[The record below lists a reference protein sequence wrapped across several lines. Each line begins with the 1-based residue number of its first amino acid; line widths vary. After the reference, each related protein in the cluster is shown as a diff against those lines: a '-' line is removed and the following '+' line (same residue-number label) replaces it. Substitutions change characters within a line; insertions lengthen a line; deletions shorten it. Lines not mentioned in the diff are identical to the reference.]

1 MKLTS
6 VLFAARLGNVLA
18 ASAQQ
23 ASLSTPAATGEISR
37 QNPKGKLGVA
47 GIKRETYAGGVFSRT
62 YKNGRE
68 LRLVNPLYL
77 NPAAPAALGNG
88 ADNLVYNPFTHAA
101 EGVALFSYRF

>member
-6 VLFAARLGNVLA
+6 VLFSVLLGSVLA

-23 ASLSTPAATGEISR
+23 ATYSAPASSAEISR
-37 QNPKGKLGVA
+37 QNPKGKLSTA
-47 GIKRETYAGGVFSRT
+47 GIKKESYAGGVFSRT

-68 LRLVNPLYL
+68 LRLINPLYL